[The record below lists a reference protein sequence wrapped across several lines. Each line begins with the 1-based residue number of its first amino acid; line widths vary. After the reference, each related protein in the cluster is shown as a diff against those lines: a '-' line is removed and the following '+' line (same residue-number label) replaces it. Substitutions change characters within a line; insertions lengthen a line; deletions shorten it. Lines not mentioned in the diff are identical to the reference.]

1 MAKLE
6 STQTVPSKSRRWLIG
21 VGAVLALSIVV
32 GGAILAFHWPFTS
45 QKVIQALRE
54 DWPGKVQAGQFRST
68 YFPHPGCVLENVTF
82 DRDSTNA
89 GSPALVSIR
98 KATIA
103 ANYHDLFFRPGY
115 LSKIVLEGLR
125 IEVPADQPAGQP
137 KHEEPEQ
144 ASKSSVR
151 LGEVFTRDAVLE
163 IAQKDGDPLKFDIHQ
178 LDLQSITD
186 NSPMS
191 YDLSMRNPKPPG
203 EIQSHGKLGPWHRND
218 LKDIVL
224 SGSYTFDHADLGV
237 FRGIAGILS
246 AKGEFHGTLGQIETQ
261 GTTDIPNFE
270 VTRSKHAVPIKTK
283 FTALVDGTT
292 GNTALRSVDASILR
306 TAAHIEGTVSSKPGQ
321 HGKTTAINISVRNGH
336 IDDVLRLF
344 VRESK
349 PPMEGTA
356 NFHAHVVLPP
366 GKRPFEKKVLWDGDF
381 DIEHAQWE
389 QPSRQANIDTL
400 SKRASGK
407 KNEPTTEK
415 VTAEIKGSVKLIEG
429 VARFQDVSFK
439 VPGAEATMHGDYNL
453 ESTKIDF
460 HGDLKT
466 AAGISEDSTGAKAIL
481 LKPLDPFFKR
491 KHAGAVVPVEMTGTY
506 ANPHFGVVL
515 TGKK

>member
-1 MAKLE
+1 MPI
-6 STQTVPSKSRRWLIG
+6 PS
-21 VGAVLALSIVV
+21 
-32 GGAILAFHWPFTS
+32 
-45 QKVIQALRE
+45 
-54 DWPGKVQAGQFRST
+54 
-68 YFPHPGCVLENVTF
+68 
-82 DRDSTNA
+82 
-89 GSPALVSIR
+89 
-98 KATIA
+98 
-103 ANYHDLFFRPGY
+103 
-115 LSKIVLEGLR
+115 
-125 IEVPADQPAGQP
+125 
-137 KHEEPEQ
+137 
-144 ASKSSVR
+144 
-151 LGEVFTRDAVLE
+151 
-163 IAQKDGDPLKFDIHQ
+163 
-178 LDLQSITD
+178 
-186 NSPMS
+186 
-191 YDLSMRNPKPPG
+191 
-203 EIQSHGKLGPWHRND
+203 
-218 LKDIVL
+218 
-224 SGSYTFDHADLGV
+224 
-237 FRGIAGILS
+237 
-246 AKGEFHGTLGQIETQ
+246 GEFHGTLGQIEAQ

-292 GNTALRSVDASILR
+292 GNTTLRSVDASILR

-349 PPMEGTA
+349 PPMQGTT

-366 GKRPFEKKVLWDGDF
+366 GKRPFEKKVLLDGDF
-381 DIEHAQWE
+381 DIVRAQWE

-415 VTAEIKGSVKLIEG
+415 VTADIKGSVKLIEG
-429 VARFQDVSFK
+429 VAKFQDVSFK